1 MLFVKEL
8 LAVAGL
14 TDIRL
19 TDCSVAC
26 ISTTRPIYLVFGHD
40 AEHPAYVIRRLTDD
54 HDFQTQQVHKYLYQ
68 LVDKRIPKPVG
79 IFEHGGQQYDIQ
91 YGVKGAPWFQ
101 VKSKFHTEAARAQ
114 LEARLW
120 QTLVD
125 FHSAIAAGSNTIET
139 NIIQPHDE
147 LIRVFSEYHKIER
160 TENAEL
166 VKLVESAVNDLSG
179 VPGCS
184 AIPQHGDFCLNN
196 LIIDTSHITVI
207 DFEDYEITKMP
218 MYDHFTL
225 ALSLPSCSE
234 EPNLAVNAYKDA
246 QIAAAAEKLGIAA
259 SAIQWHF
266 LHHILLRLGPWSTGE
281 KRAKY
286 RAWLKQLLA
295 SFIEANAP

>member
-1 MLFVKEL
+1 MQFIKEL

-14 TDIRL
+14 AHIRL
-19 TDCSVAC
+19 ADYSVAC

-40 AEHPAYVIRRLTDD
+40 ADHPAYVIRRLADD
-54 HDFQTQQVHKYLYQ
+54 HDFHTQQVHKYLYQ
-68 LVDKRIPKPVG
+68 LVGKRIPEPVG
-79 IFEHGGQQYDIQ
+79 IFEHAQQKYDIQ
-91 YGVKGAPWFQ
+91 HGVKGAPWFQ
-101 VKSKFHTEAARAQ
+101 IKSKFRTETARAQ

-125 FHSAIAAGSNTIET
+125 FQSAITACNANET
-139 NIIQPHDE
+139 NTIQPHDE
-147 LIRVFSEYHKIER
+147 LSRAFSEYQKIEQ

-166 VKLVESAVNDLSG
+166 VKLVESAVSDLSG
-179 VPGCS
+179 VPGCF

-207 DFEDYEITKMP
+207 DFEDYEITAMP

-234 EPNLAVNAYKDA
+234 EPNLAVNAFKDT
-246 QIAAAAEKLGIAA
+246 QIAATAEKLGIGA
-259 SAIQWHF
+259 SAIRWHF

-286 RAWLKQLLA
+286 RTWLRQLLA
-295 SFIEANAP
+295 SFIEIHAP